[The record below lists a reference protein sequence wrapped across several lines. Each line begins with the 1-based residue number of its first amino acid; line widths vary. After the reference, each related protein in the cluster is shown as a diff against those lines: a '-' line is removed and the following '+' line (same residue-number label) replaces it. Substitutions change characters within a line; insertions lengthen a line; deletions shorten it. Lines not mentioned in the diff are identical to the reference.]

1 MAALYR
7 GESGVYQSRVGTCTQ
22 VRTLVTMSEHAFN
35 SVHYEDGWIEIRE
48 DGNAEGWI
56 ATDSPMWIE
65 L

>member
-1 MAALYR
+1 M
-7 GESGVYQSRVGTCTQ
+7 GTCTP
-22 VRTLVTMSEHAFN
+22 TTALVTMSEHAFN